1 MSIKKASEQW
11 LELMENRPK
20 RSLSLKKQG
29 QKKLN
34 FTPKGQSSHSS
45 STPAPC
51 PTAAPAPGSACLSGL
66 CNLGNTCYA
75 NSILQVLRFCPHFN
89 AKVTT
94 LSELLLQQQQ
104 QQQGVGQGGDDQGG
118 LTDGEEGGDGGD
130 SEEWQS
136 DKEPLVLHV
145 HKVTTCPC
153 QC

>member
-1 MSIKKASEQW
+1 MSTNKIGDQC

-20 RSLSLKKQG
+20 KSLSLKKKG

-34 FTPKGQSSHSS
+34 FTPKGQSSDSS
-45 STPAPC
+45 STPTVPD
-51 PTAAPAPGSACLSGL
+51 APAIGSACLSGL

-104 QQQGVGQGGDDQGG
+104 GAGQGGEAVLCQRGIV
-118 LTDGEEGGDGGD
+118 DGEEGGDGED
-130 SEEWQS
+130 WKSS
-136 DKEPLVLHV
+136 KEPLVIHV
-145 HKVTTCPC
+145 HKVMHIHMYMSR
-153 QC
+153 